1 MKKILVGYD
10 DTESA
15 QRALRRAIDYA
26 RAFDATLVVASVAP
40 LLVNATRS
48 AGAIDPVS
56 DAAEHE
62 RQLDVARSIV
72 ADAVPTEYVPAVGE
86 PVDTLVTLA
95 DEQEA
100 DLLVVGTREPTL
112 VARLFGQSVS
122 AGVAVHS
129 HRDTLIVHGEH
140 PHEHGKHH
148 HGEAKS

>member
-26 RAFDATLVVASVAP
+26 RAFNATLVVASVAP
-40 LLVNATRS
+40 LLVNATRGV
-48 AGAIDPVS
+48 GAIDPVS
-56 DAAEHE
+56 DASEHE
-62 RQLDVARSIV
+62 RQLDVARRIV

-86 PVDTLVTLA
+86 PVDTLVSLA
-95 DEQEA
+95 DEQEV
-100 DLLVVGTREPTL
+100 DLLVVGTREPSL

-140 PHEHGKHH
+140 PHHEGS
-148 HGEAKS
+148 AS